1 MHKLKSAKFI
11 ISLTCALLTVSLI
24 IGISIFFNRPEKAE
38 EESGD
43 SSEVI
48 MISSEEHI
56 AQIELPGYPTID
68 YTISEPIMEKSGG
81 ITQQVTFFRDGNPIY
96 GQITHPKGTGPFK
109 TIIISHGLYS
119 LPGRYTSKAI
129 SYSEDGFAV
138 IEFQYQN
145 GNPPD
150 DYSDPEYLG
159 DYIFEEILDLYAV
172 MDSAKYISY
181 VDTSNMYLY
190 GHSMGGLV
198 ASYVGTLRQNELK
211 GLILVDPS
219 FYATDLMEFEHE
231 EKITTDIYPFVS
243 KCQIHVLIVTG
254 TTGSFGEDPHF
265 FDDARAAFPNLEY
278 YVIEGASHSMQGE
291 AGEHLVDISV
301 EAIESWG

>member
-1 MHKLKSAKFI
+1 MKNKKIKFV
-11 ISLTCALLTVSLI
+11 ISLICAFLTVFLA
-24 IGISIFFNRPEKAE
+24 IGIGIFLSRPAVEDKETE
-38 EESGD
+38 ET
-43 SSEVI
+43 SEVI
-48 MISSEEHI
+48 MISSETHI
-56 AQIELPGYPTID
+56 AQIELPGYPSID
-68 YTISEPIMEKSGG
+68 YTISEPMMEKAGG
-81 ITQQVTFFRDGNPIY
+81 ITQQITFYRDGNPIY

-109 TIIISHGLYS
+109 TIIISHGLYAS
-119 LPGRYTSKAI
+119 PGRYSNKAR

-145 GNPPD
+145 GNPPPSYD
-150 DYSDPEYLG
+150 DPEYLG

-172 MDSAKYISY
+172 MDSCKYISY
-181 VDTSNMYLY
+181 VDTSNLYLY

-231 EKITTDIYPFVS
+231 EKITTDIYPLVS
-243 KCQIHVLIVTG
+243 KCTIHVLIVTG

-265 FDDARAAFPNLEY
+265 FDDARAAFPNLDY
-278 YVIEGASHSMQGE
+278 YVIEGASHSMEGE

-301 EAIESWG
+301 EAIEGWG